1 MAVRTPEK
9 YVTLKDVARVLS
21 YSERTVRRLMNRGDI
36 PFYRLGG
43 TPRFVL
49 EEVHQAVKRTA
60 NKPRRRKRKVAKTPE
75 REYSHPETLSTQD
88 KKGVANGQNL

>member
-1 MAVRTPEK
+1 MVVRTPEK
-9 YVTLKDVARVLS
+9 YVTLKEVAKVLS
-21 YSERTVRRLMNRGDI
+21 YSERTVRRLMSKGDL

-60 NKPRRRKRKVAKTPE
+60 NKPRRRKRKVVKTSE
-75 REYSHPETLSTQD
+75 REYSHPKTLLTQD
-88 KKGVANGQNL
+88 EKGVANG